1 MKELNK
7 VLYIANSFLDELGE
21 GEIDAVYLIGSHASD
36 KAREQSDIDF
46 LVVGDGFDLVE
57 EERLERAEEGNPFPG
72 LDVSIAPGDVDITF
86 SSNHPREDQP
96 HKKLYPKKINE
107 LDQLVE
113 NFFQPKRDTLG
124 LDQLVEMVEELMGE
138 ATKEGLGEIAKE
150 IVKILQAEDTSD
162 DAVAFINLG
171 DIKIKG
177 TPTSKTI
184 AITNTGDRKTRT
196 KLYTK
201 LDNDQNYTV
210 KIVRRQKSGSDEE
223 FAPRGEV
230 TKDGI
235 AFTLDFY
242 KGSTPKTIS
251 NIGNFAEGVTAYAIA
266 AKLANP
272 SQEVSLDDTIRV
284 ATNVE
289 RSSDGE
295 GKKREIRKDF
305 KVDLPDD
312 NTLDLALGLDKKTF
326 EDLDNPKKWS
336 FADDTVSAALSLV
349 NGEDFVEFISNTSN
363 HTFIINADGVS
374 DQKGS
379 KADIQIQ
386 KKNNETGEL
395 QGFLNKDGKVS
406 LKTKSTKQLHQT
418 GKDFLKM
425 AEIFENL
432 FGFRIISNNIS
443 KKDIKKI
450 NNWLKQVDRESS
462 LRQRWFL

>member
-1 MKELNK
+1 MK
-7 VLYIANSFLDELGE
+7 
-21 GEIDAVYLIGSHASD
+21 
-36 KAREQSDIDF
+36 
-46 LVVGDGFDLVE
+46 
-57 EERLERAEEGNPFPG
+57 
-72 LDVSIAPGDVDITF
+72 
-86 SSNHPREDQP
+86 
-96 HKKLYPKKINE
+96 E

-124 LDQLVEMVEELMGE
+124 LDQLVEMVEEVMSE
-138 ATKEGLGEIAKE
+138 ATKEELGEIAKD

-201 LDNDQNYTV
+201 LDKHQNYTV
-210 KIVRRQKSGSDEE
+210 DIVRRSSSDEE
-223 FAPRGEV
+223 SAPRGKV

-284 ATNVE
+284 ATSVE

-295 GKKREIRKDF
+295 GGGKKREIRKDF
-305 KVDLPDD
+305 KVNLPDD

-326 EDLDNPKKWS
+326 EDLDNPKKWA

-386 KKNNETGEL
+386 KKNKETGEL
-395 QGFLNKDGKVS
+395 QGFLNK
-406 LKTKSTKQLHQT
+406 
-418 GKDFLKM
+418 
-425 AEIFENL
+425 
-432 FGFRIISNNIS
+432 
-443 KKDIKKI
+443 
-450 NNWLKQVDRESS
+450 
-462 LRQRWFL
+462 